1 LIVCAPMRRAAL
13 LLSLFATLS
22 LSAALAPPKPVKGDA
37 ATLASARMLDARVNL
52 KSSYVH
58 ATQHRAAKTRSGA
71 EAAQLQSASIV
82 SAVTTLRATVP
93 GLDVKMSGYTG
104 APEAFRNAR
113 GALTAASGA
122 SRESIVRGFLNSR
135 GSIFGLSSADV
146 NDFVLLGDSAGGKSG
161 LRMVRMEQQIDGRP
175 VFQSETR
182 FILDKNGR
190 LIEGLGRIVPHA
202 RTSGGSIT
210 AANFMTPAAAL
221 VKLLAFEKKTLDP
234 ATVTAAAVDATR
246 AQLSTTDDTYIAGP
260 VNARQILFPL
270 APGLLVPA
278 WSLHVFT
285 NGDADWYAIIDAETG
300 DVLWRKNA
308 RAYASAHDARFRVYV
323 QADGVTPADSPAPQS
338 PNAVAPGAGTQF
350 PGIAPTI
357 VSMHTAMDPA
367 ASPNGWIDDCPGGVC
382 TANESQTLGN
392 NTLTCLDRVGG
403 ANSNLCDTAASSV
416 LDGNG
421 RPTGNPDANTRNRDF
436 LGTAPRDFQTNYLP
450 PPQGGNPEAGQTATG
465 NGNNG
470 TLAVDQ
476 FRRGVVTHLFYLTNW
491 YHDKLFALGFDEA
504 SGNFQQTNFSG
515 MGLGGDRVLGDAQDN
530 TSVDNANFA
539 TFPDGTSG
547 RMQMYRFTGAT
558 IDRDGSLDA
567 EIVLHELTHGTS
579 NRLVGDAAG
588 LNWDPAAGMG
598 EGWSDFFALSLL
610 NNTNADTPTGQ
621 YASGAYA
628 TYKIGGFPYLDNY
641 VYGIRRFPYSSNNS
655 VNPITWADVD
665 DTTNDLSG
673 GITPDPLGFNFNG
686 GMEVHNIGEVWMS
699 TLWDVRSRVIAD
711 PAGANGDVPAGNH
724 TMLQLVTDGLK
735 MTPIDPNFV
744 EARDAILNADCAT
757 NACANEDSIW
767 AGFADRGFGY
777 GAEAPYY
784 QTFAFAFSSHMAFH
798 ESFALPA
805 LDVIDPLTDVAIND
819 TATNNNGAIDSGEAV
834 KLTVTLTNPWRRA
847 TKAVTGAT
855 ATLTSSTTGVTI
867 WDNTSTYGAIAPQ
880 GTAAGDTFTIALDTT
895 VPNGSTLSFS
905 LSITSNLGV
914 TTTDFTLRVG
924 KRNGTDPAV
933 TYTSTP
939 ALVIT
944 DGEQLGVTDSMAVTD
959 DFEIADV
966 DFRLDSLT
974 HTYDGDINVML
985 RSPGGVGSDL
995 ISMTGLLLS
1004 PDNFGSAGVDYTNT
1018 LMDDDPPTVGDLFAA
1033 PDSEA
1038 PYTGSYLPIYNT
1050 PTMAAFGIGRPDP
1063 VGTLSRYDGTSTLG
1077 TWQAFAADHATPDE
1091 GTLNSWS
1098 LIVTPVHFDAAA
1110 FVPSATITA
1119 TKTASGTF
1127 LVGSTVTYT
1136 VTLTN
1141 NGTDG
1146 QLDNTGNEFNDVLP
1160 AGLTLVN
1167 ATATSGTAVP
1177 TVGTNTV
1184 TWNGS
1189 LAPLGGTVTITI
1201 TATIN
1206 AGTQGTSVSNQGSLS
1221 YDANN
1226 DNVNE
1231 ASGQTDDPAVA
1242 GTTNPTV
1249 FLVGNAILSGT
1260 KTASGT
1266 FSAGSTV
1273 TYTVTLSNTG
1283 NSASPDNAGNEFS
1296 DVLPAQLTL
1305 VNASASSGA
1314 AVATVGTNT
1323 VTWNGSVPAGGSVT
1337 ITITATVNAAPLG
1350 TTITNQGTIN
1360 YDADLNG
1367 SNETTTTTDDP
1378 GAAGTNNPT
1387 SFLVSGA
1394 TVSGTK
1400 TASGAFTAGSTVT
1413 YTVTLNNTGS
1423 AASTDN
1429 AGNEFS
1435 DVLPA
1440 QLTLVSANASSG
1452 AAVATVGTNTVT
1464 WNGSVPASGS
1474 VTITI
1479 TATIN
1484 AVAIGTT
1491 VSNQG
1496 TINYDADLNG
1506 SNETTTTTDD
1516 PAVGGTNDPTSFSV
1530 TGASVTGT
1538 KTASGSTSVGGTV
1551 TYTIVLS
1558 NSGSSATADNP
1569 GNEFSD
1575 VLPSGLTLVG
1585 ANATT
1590 GAAVATVGTNTVTWN
1605 GSIPASGSVTITIT
1619 ATINASAAG
1628 TTVSNQGTFNYD
1640 ADLNGTNESSGVT
1653 DDPAVAGSGN
1663 PTSIAVAGLAI
1674 DTLTKTVSGTFTTG
1688 STVTYTLTITNTG
1701 DAASPDN
1708 AGNELTDVLPSQL
1721 TLTLAG
1727 TTASSGAAV
1736 VNLGTNTV
1744 TWDGSVPAGG
1754 SVTITITATIEP
1766 GNEGSTISNQATLLY
1781 DSDGNGSNET
1791 TVLSDDPGT
1800 PAANDPTAFAVAAA
1814 AVPTVSE
1821 LGLLLLAAGL
1831 AMLAAWKISLRS

>member
-1 LIVCAPMRRAAL
+1 VLNVCAPVRRYAF
-13 LLSLFATLS
+13 LLSLFASLS
-22 LSAALAPPKPVKGDA
+22 LSAALAPPKPVKTDPA
-37 ATLASARMLDARVNL
+37 STLSARMLDARVNL

-58 ATQHRAAKTRSGA
+58 ATQHRSAKAKSGA

-82 SAVTTLRATVP
+82 AAVASLRGGALP
-93 GLDVKMSGYTG
+93 GLDVKLSGYTG

-113 GALTAASGA
+113 GALTSASGA
-122 SRESIVRGFLNSR
+122 SRESIVRGFLQQR
-135 GSIFGLSSADV
+135 GAILGLSGADV
-146 NDFVLLGDSAGGKSG
+146 NDFTLLGDSAGGKSG

-175 VFQSETR
+175 IFQSETR
-182 FILDKNGR
+182 FLLDKNGR
-190 LIEGLGRIVPHA
+190 LLEGLGRIVPHA
-202 RTSGGSIT
+202 RSFGSSIT
-210 AANFMTPAAAL
+210 AANFSTPAAAL

-234 ATVTAAAVDATR
+234 ATVTAVAVDATR

-285 NGDADWYAIIDAETG
+285 SGDADWYAIVDAETG
-300 DVLWRKNA
+300 DLLWRKNV
-308 RAYASAHDARFRVYV
+308 RAYASVHDARFRVYV
-323 QADGVTPADSPAPQS
+323 QADGITPADSPAPQS

-357 VSMHTAMDPA
+357 VSMHTAMDVV

-403 ANSNLCDTAASSV
+403 GNSNLCDTAASSI

-421 RPTGNPDANTRNRDF
+421 RPTGNPDSNARNRDF

-491 YHDKLFALGFDEA
+491 YHDKMFALGFDEA

-641 VYGIRRFPYSSNNS
+641 VYGIRRFPYSSQNS
-655 VNPITWADVD
+655 INPLTWADVD
-665 DTTNDLSG
+665 DTTNDMSG

-686 GMEVHNIGEVWMS
+686 GMEVHNIGEVWMT

-711 PAGANGDVPAGNH
+711 AAGANGDVPTGNQ

-735 MTPIDPNFV
+735 MTPIDPTFV
-744 EARDAILNADCAT
+744 DARDAILNADCAT

-784 QTFAFAFSSHMAFH
+784 QTFAWVFTSHMAFH
-798 ESFALPA
+798 ESAALPYV
-805 LDVIDPLTDVAIND
+805 DVIDPLTDVTIDDSAS
-819 TATNNNGAIDSGEAV
+819 NNNGAIDSGEAI
-834 KLTVTLTNPWRRA
+834 KLTVKLTNPWRRA

-855 ATLTSSTTGVTI
+855 VTLTSSTPGVTI
-867 WDNTSTYGAIAPQ
+867 WDGTSTYGAIAPQ
-880 GTAAGDTFTIALDTT
+880 GTATGDTFTITLDTS
-895 VPNGSTLSFS
+895 VLNGSTLDFS
-905 LSITSNLGV
+905 LSINSNLGV
-914 TTTDFTLRVG
+914 TTTDFSLRVG
-924 KRNGTDPAV
+924 KRNGVDPAV
-933 TYTSTP
+933 TYGNSP

-944 DGEQLGVTDSMAVTD
+944 DGEQLGVFDSLAITD
-959 DFEIADV
+959 DYEIADV

-985 RSPGGVGSDL
+985 RSPGEVGCDL
-995 ISMTGLLLS
+995 VSMTGLLLS
-1004 PDNFGSAGVDYTNT
+1004 PDNFGSAGVDYTGT
-1018 LMDDDPPTVGDLFAA
+1018 LFDDDPPTVGDLFAA
-1033 PDSEA
+1033 PDTEA

-1050 PTMAAFGIGRPDP
+1050 PTMAAFGIGGPDP
-1063 VGTLSRYDGTSTLG
+1063 VGTLSRYDGTSTKG
-1077 TWQAFAADHATPDE
+1077 TWRVFAADHATPDE
-1091 GTLNSWS
+1091 GTLNQWS

-1110 FVPSATITA
+1110 FVPSATLSA
-1119 TKTASGTF
+1119 TKTVSGTF
-1127 LVGSTVTYT
+1127 LVGGTVTYT

-1146 QLDNTGNEFNDVLP
+1146 QLDNTGNEFTDVLP
-1160 AGLTLVN
+1160 GGLTLVN
-1167 ATATSGTAVP
+1167 AVATSGTAATSV
-1177 TVGTNTV
+1177 NTV

-1189 LAPLGGTVTITI
+1189 LAPLGGSVTITI

-1206 AGTQGTSVSNQGSLS
+1206 AGTQGTTISNQGSLS

-1231 ASGQTDDPAVA
+1231 ANGVTDDPGVG
-1242 GTTNPTV
+1242 GTTDPTT
-1249 FLVGNAILSGT
+1249 FLVGNA
-1260 KTASGT
+1260 
-1266 FSAGSTV
+1266 
-1273 TYTVTLSNTG
+1273 
-1283 NSASPDNAGNEFS
+1283 
-1296 DVLPAQLTL
+1296 VL
-1305 VNASASSGA
+1305 
-1314 AVATVGTNT
+1314 
-1323 VTWNGSVPAGGSVT
+1323 
-1337 ITITATVNAAPLG
+1337 
-1350 TTITNQGTIN
+1350 
-1360 YDADLNG
+1360 
-1367 SNETTTTTDDP
+1367 
-1378 GAAGTNNPT
+1378 
-1387 SFLVSGA
+1387 
-1394 TVSGTK
+1394 SGTK

-1413 YTVTLNNTGS
+1413 YTVTLSNTGS
-1423 AASTDN
+1423 TASPDN
-1429 AGNEFS
+1429 AGNEFT

-1440 QLTLVSANASSG
+1440 SLTLVNAVASSG
-1452 AAVATVGTNTVT
+1452 TAVPTIGTNTVT
-1464 WNGSVPASGS
+1464 WDGSVPASGS

-1484 AVAIGTT
+1484 AVPIGTT
-1491 VSNQG
+1491 ITNQG
-1496 TINYDADLNG
+1496 TINYDSDLNG
-1506 SNETTTTTDD
+1506 SNETSTTTDD
-1516 PAVGGTNDPTSFSV
+1516 PAVGGTNDPTSFST

-1551 TYTIVLS
+1551 TYTITL
-1558 NSGSSATADNP
+1558 NNNGSSATLDNA

-1575 VLPSGLTLVG
+1575 VLPAGLTLVS
-1585 ANATT
+1585 ANATA
-1590 GAAVATVGTNTVTWN
+1590 GSAVANVGTNTVTWN
-1605 GSIPASGSVTITIT
+1605 GSIPAAGSVTITIT
-1619 ATINASAAG
+1619 ATINVSAAG
-1628 TTVSNQGTFNYD
+1628 TTVTNQGSFSWD

-1653 DDPAVAGSGN
+1653 DDPSVAGSGN
-1663 PTSIAVAGLAI
+1663 PTSIAVAGLAN
-1674 DTLTKTVSGTFTTG
+1674 DTLTKTVSGNFTTG
-1688 STVTYTLTITNTG
+1688 GNVTYTLTITNSG
-1701 DAASPDN
+1701 DTASLDN

-1721 TLTLAG
+1721 TLVNAN
-1727 TTASSGAAV
+1727 ASSGTAV
-1736 VNLGTNTV
+1736 ANVGTNTV
-1744 TWDGSVPAGG
+1744 TWNGSVPANS
-1754 SVTITITATIEP
+1754 SVTVVINATIEP
-1766 GNEGSTISNQATLLY
+1766 GNEGTTICNQATLLY
-1781 DSDGNGSNET
+1781 DTEGNGSNET

-1800 PAANDPTAFAVAAA
+1800 QAPNDSTCLDVAAA
-1814 AVPTVSE
+1814 NIPGVPTVSE

-1831 AMLAAWKISLRS
+1831 AMMAAWKIKS